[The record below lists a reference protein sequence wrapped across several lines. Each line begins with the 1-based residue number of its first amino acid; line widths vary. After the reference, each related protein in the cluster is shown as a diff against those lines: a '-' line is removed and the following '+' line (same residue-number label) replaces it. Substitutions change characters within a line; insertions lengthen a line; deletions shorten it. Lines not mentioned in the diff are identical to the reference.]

1 MTSKIWRKRALM
13 LGLASLA
20 ALPLAAARAS
30 EARPATR
37 VAIDLP
43 ATTTSARELP
53 AAASWTLAA
62 KASKAGKWGERGG
75 SRGSKAATQKSPT
88 P

>member
-1 MTSKIWRKRALM
+1 MTSKTWRKRALV

-20 ALPLAAARAS
+20 SLPLAAARAS

-37 VAIDLP
+37 IDLP
-43 ATTTSARELP
+43 TWTTAAREQP
-53 AAASWTLAA
+53 GATSWTLAA
-62 KASKAGKWGERGG
+62 KSGKAGKWGERGG

-88 P
+88 TP